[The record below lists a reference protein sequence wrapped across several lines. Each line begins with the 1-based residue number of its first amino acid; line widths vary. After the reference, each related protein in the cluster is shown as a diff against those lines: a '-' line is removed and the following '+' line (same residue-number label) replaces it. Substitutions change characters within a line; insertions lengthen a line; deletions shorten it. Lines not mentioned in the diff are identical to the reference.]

1 MRPGSGAVPW
11 ETHQLLSLATRLVE
25 RRWDQS
31 LAALGLTHTA
41 ALTLKAIAANTG
53 PVNQERLAGQLRIQ
67 AQTLGRVMAGLD
79 RTGLVHRSRNAADQ
93 RSLDVQLTTAGRDAL
108 NAARRAEQ
116 DMLPTP
122 LHRNP
127 ALDRELAKIITF
139 LSPAPR
145 TRETPE
151 TAQPPGTAEQSGTA
165 TNLRPWSGLPGSG
178 N

>member
-1 MRPGSGAVPW
+1 
-11 ETHQLLSLATRLVE
+11 
-25 RRWDQS
+25 
-31 LAALGLTHTA
+31 
-41 ALTLKAIAANTG
+41 
-53 PVNQERLAGQLRIQ
+53 
-67 AQTLGRVMAGLD
+67 MASLD